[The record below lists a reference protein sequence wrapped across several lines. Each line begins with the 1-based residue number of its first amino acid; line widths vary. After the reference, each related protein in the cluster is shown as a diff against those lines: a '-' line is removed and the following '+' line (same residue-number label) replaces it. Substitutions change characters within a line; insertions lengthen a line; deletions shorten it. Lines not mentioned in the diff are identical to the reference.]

1 MKEEPTINYAFAL
14 KHYNQNGRGR
24 SMKKF
29 CEEEWY
35 DYEKF
40 MQYSRRG
47 QKDYSVLKE
56 ADDRQSSGGFI
67 PLVVDRMPEGGP
79 GIRDVRVRFTNG
91 MELSQCG
98 ATSASCSAGSG
109 RCLDSGAMVTM
120 SSEYSIY
127 LYREKVD
134 LRKGISG
141 LSGIVRDEMRLNPN
155 TAKSVYVFS
164 GRNPRIKKILV
175 REHNRYELTQ
185 IRLDNG
191 RFFRPVMD
199 ESRRSGKISWSDLV
213 LLTEASVSGNVRI
226 KYID

>member
-1 MKEEPTINYAFAL
+1 MKEDPTINYAFAL

-29 CEEEWY
+29 CEEEGY

-47 QKDYSVLKE
+47 QKDS
-56 ADDRQSSGGFI
+56 ASSGRPTSASCRAGSSRLSLTAAARRR
-67 PLVVDRMPEGGP
+67 PSASATCVCGSRMVWSC
-79 GIRDVRVRFTNG
+79 RSAR
-91 MELSQCG
+91 
-98 ATSASCSAGSG
+98 ATSASCSAWSG

-164 GRNPRIKKILV
+164 GRNFV
-175 REHNRYELTQ
+175 RKSERNA
-185 IRLDNG
+185 G
-191 RFFRPVMD
+191 RGKDD
-199 ESRRSGKISWSDLV
+199 E
-213 LLTEASVSGNVRI
+213 
-226 KYID
+226 